1 MLDYLKKIIV
11 VFIIMFFLG
20 GCAVVSSPVGDG
32 LLITNVKG
40 PVAVTS
46 ATSAD
51 KVGNATCLNVLGIVA
66 AGDCSIEAA
75 MKKGGITKVQHV
87 DHKSNSIL
95 GIVSWFTTMVY
106 GQ

>member
-1 MLDYLKKIIV
+1 MLDSIKKLIIS
-11 VFIIMFFLG
+11 IIIAFFLG

-32 LLITNVKG
+32 AIITNVKG
-40 PVAVTS
+40 PIAVTS
-46 ATSAD
+46 ATGTD
-51 KVGNATCLNVLGIVA
+51 KVGNATCINVLGIVA

-95 GIVSWFTTMVY
+95 GVVSWFTTIVY